1 MSHAFSRTTH
11 CLAPRGGSRG
21 RSGFAL
27 SLQPK
32 CCPVPALARQSG
44 AALAFLAAPPLLSA
58 PAHHGL
64 LWRPPD
70 HTTGSGQSDCR
81 VANPPAL
88 DRATHQTALRSPFPT
103 RFRLPYIPPLPGL
116 GLLTSPA
123 EAIAPGLCRSDL
135 PARPPPLSCC
145 VPRGNAAATSYSL
158 RLVKASASL
167 WSWNQTFTGSTPLER
182 RKSASVC
189 AVRLSTRPGTPD
201 RSQPS

>member
-1 MSHAFSRTTH
+1 MPFPERRADLPPRWESRAVRLCPFFATQM
-11 CLAPRGGSRG
+11 LPGSGPRQTVWRGTRVPGSA
-21 RSGFAL
+21 S
-27 SLQPK
+27 
-32 CCPVPALARQSG
+32 PALRASPSRPSSG
-44 AALAFLAAPPLLSA
+44 ALP
-58 PAHHGL
+58 
-64 LWRPPD
+64 
-70 HTTGSGQSDCR
+70 TTGSGQSDCR

-103 RFRLPYIPPLPGL
+103 RFRLPSIPPLPGL
-116 GLLTSPA
+116 GLLTFPA

-201 RSQPS
+201 QSQPS

>member
-1 MSHAFSRTTH
+1 LPFLCNPNAARF
-11 CLAPRGGSRG
+11 APMPANRG
-21 RSGFAL
+21 RTRSDGSA
-27 SLQPK
+27 S
-32 CCPVPALARQSG
+32 PALRASPSRPSSG
-44 AALAFLAAPPLLSA
+44 ALP
-58 PAHHGL
+58 
-64 LWRPPD
+64 
-70 HTTGSGQSDCR
+70 TTGSGQSDCR

-103 RFRLPYIPPLPGL
+103 RFRLPSIPPLPGL
-116 GLLTSPA
+116 GLLTFPA

-135 PARPPPLSCC
+135 PTRPPPLSCC

-201 RSQPS
+201 QSQPS